1 MNVELIIASSD
12 GSVLLLPAVEEGVQW
27 TTQRRGTPGK
37 LVFKVIRD
45 NELVFSEGSAVRL
58 TVDGRKVFYG
68 FVFTQKR
75 DKDGIIEVTAYDQLR
90 YLKNK
95 DTYVYENKTASELLQ
110 MIATDFEL
118 QAGTIED
125 TGFKIPSRIEENT
138 TLFDMLE
145 NALDLTLQNTG
156 KIFVLYDDFGRLA
169 LKNISSMFVKK
180 ENSYLLI
187 DEESGENFEYSSS
200 IDSDTYNQIK
210 LTYDN
215 EDTGKREV
223 YIAKDGGNINS
234 WGILQYYDT
243 LKEGENGQAKANA
256 LLNLYNA
263 KTRKLR
269 ITKAF
274 GDCNVRAG
282 SLIAVKLNLGDISV
296 NSFMLVEKAVHTFNL
311 DEHFMD
317 LTLKGGEINA

>member
-58 TVDGRKVFYG
+58 TVDGKKVFYG

-90 YLKNK
+90 YLNNK

-145 NALDLTLQNTG
+145 NALDLTL
-156 KIFVLYDDFGRLA
+156 
-169 LKNISSMFVKK
+169 
-180 ENSYLLI
+180 
-187 DEESGENFEYSSS
+187 
-200 IDSDTYNQIK
+200 
-210 LTYDN
+210 
-215 EDTGKREV
+215 
-223 YIAKDGGNINS
+223 
-234 WGILQYYDT
+234 
-243 LKEGENGQAKANA
+243 
-256 LLNLYNA
+256 
-263 KTRKLR
+263 
-269 ITKAF
+269 
-274 GDCNVRAG
+274 
-282 SLIAVKLNLGDISV
+282 
-296 NSFMLVEKAVHTFNL
+296 
-311 DEHFMD
+311 
-317 LTLKGGEINA
+317 